1 MIDYNGW
8 YDKVKILLK
17 EIIKCQYVACMNPT
31 AGSFNITPRMQR
43 QFMTLAV
50 QMPPPEI
57 VRSIYFQVCVLCVC
71 EPVRC
76 WLGIVTV
83 TPPVMPCRAVT
94 YPQHAMQLLTGIP
107 VFSHTPC
114 VDPRRDILSS
124 ILPLHPPSL
133 PRS

>member
-1 MIDYNGW
+1 MDGKPYLIMVTLARSFQKLARSFWLWHTATPIEQGQGHIQRSPKVPFILFLLHANHPSIPFR

-57 VRSIYFQVCVLCVC
+57 VRSIYFQV
-71 EPVRC
+71 
-76 WLGIVTV
+76 
-83 TPPVMPCRAVT
+83 
-94 YPQHAMQLLTGIP
+94 
-107 VFSHTPC
+107 
-114 VDPRRDILSS
+114 
-124 ILPLHPPSL
+124 
-133 PRS
+133 RSM

>member
-1 MIDYNGW
+1 MSSHSILR

-57 VRSIYFQVCVLCVC
+57 VRSIYFQVQRTLM
-71 EPVRC
+71 
-76 WLGIVTV
+76 L
-83 TPPVMPCRAVT
+83 
-94 YPQHAMQLLTGIP
+94 QL
-107 VFSHTPC
+107 VW
-114 VDPRRDILSS
+114 
-124 ILPLHPPSL
+124 
-133 PRS
+133 

>member
-57 VRSIYFQVCVLCVC
+57 VRSIYFQIIDGHVSGFDSEVAKMSNNL
-71 EPVRC
+71 
-76 WLGIVTV
+76 
-83 TPPVMPCRAVT
+83 
-94 YPQHAMQLLTGIP
+94 
-107 VFSHTPC
+107 
-114 VDPRRDILSS
+114 VDATIE
-124 ILPLHPPSL
+124 LH
-133 PRS
+133 R